1 MTVEP
6 PATGASATN
15 GAGMPTHL
23 SKLIGELSKLSE
35 FSGAQT
41 DFKAWVQ
48 ELWRVAAVNGL
59 EETLDPSYRPG
70 QHAAFDP
77 QKNKVLYYLIEK
89 AVEHS
94 VVAHSHFK
102 KASKFDGNAAYF
114 VLREAYVFS
123 GQAEA
128 ALLLQKL
135 NGFRLQ
141 SGEVLATFCTR
152 LSELFE
158 DLESLE
164 GENAMEFSPTQ
175 KLMYLLNAIA
185 DEPDLEAA
193 HVYLQSEMNRGTMT
207 FDLALRDLQLRC
219 ETQRANTALKEAAPT
234 PLSNRGRRAYAAN
247 PTSEFGATGNWHVI
261 TQSSSSEPYK
271 ATEAE
276 WMATRALEC
285 GTDIDAM
292 DTTQMKA
299 LVTTVNKRLHQVKS
313 SGGAGVTNSEDA
325 TPCLVQ
331 GCEERCSL
339 PICRLHFASMVCGK
353 TPVLQLKNN
362 YGAVK
367 YDKAK
372 HQAVY
377 PPSVPAEKLKK
388 IVRNRGRSSKGS
400 SPKKG

>member
-1 MTVEP
+1 
-6 PATGASATN
+6 
-15 GAGMPTHL
+15 MPTHL

-185 DEPDLEAA
+185 DEPDLAAA

-234 PLSNRGRRAYAAN
+234 PHSNRGRRAYAAN
-247 PTSEFGATGNWHVI
+247 PTS
-261 TQSSSSEPYK
+261 QSSVPQGTGM
-271 ATEAE
+271 TEAE

-292 DTTQMKA
+292 DATQMKA

-313 SGGAGVTNSEDA
+313 SGGSGVTNSEDA

-331 GCEERCSL
+331 GCDERCSL

-367 YDKAK
+367 YDKVK

-400 SPKKG
+400 SPKNG